1 VDQKG
6 AIKDKMNKFL
16 IERPTLDDIDKQKGG
31 EKKSLDK
38 LLLLFKKKKKGTVI
52 RNNIFS

>member
-1 VDQKG
+1 MDQKG